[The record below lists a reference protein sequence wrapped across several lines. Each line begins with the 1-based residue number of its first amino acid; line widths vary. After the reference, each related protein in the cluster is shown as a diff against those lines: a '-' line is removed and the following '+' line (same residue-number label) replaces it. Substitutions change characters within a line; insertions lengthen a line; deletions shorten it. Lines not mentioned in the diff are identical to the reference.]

1 MLKFKSKIIES
12 TDIDQFEARLD
23 TVLKNADKIIDIQYS
38 VCVDPVS
45 DRRVHRSALIVYIV
59 YEEYV

>member
-12 TDIDQFEARLD
+12 TDLDQFEARLD
-23 TVLKNADKIIDIQYS
+23 TVLKGADKIIDLKYGI
-38 VCVDPVS
+38 CVDPVS
-45 DRRVHRSALIVYIV
+45 DRRVLRSALVI